1 MQIVADLHTHTNV
14 SSHAHS
20 TLAEIVH
27 AAKEAGMLAI
37 ALTNH
42 GPAMDDGPH
51 QWHFGN
57 LNILPRVMDGV
68 TIIRGME

>member
-14 SSHAHS
+14 SSHAYS

-37 ALTNH
+37 ALT
-42 GPAMDDGPH
+42 A
-51 QWHFGN
+51 
-57 LNILPRVMDGV
+57 PRWTTARTNGISA
-68 TIIRGME
+68 T